1 MKATQSAHGFLPPLS
16 VCSAALALPLHSSTV
31 EALRETIWS
40 TAMELFHSCEYE
52 RCMEWLQRYAKRVT
66 IDDIDNE
73 TQALR
78 AMAIVSFEVGSN
90 ARNGTLTEID

>member
-1 MKATQSAHGFLPPLS
+1 MKKALQSAHGFLPAPS

-52 RCMEWLQRYAKRVT
+52 RCMEWLQRYAKRVA

-78 AMAIVSFEVGSN
+78 AMAIVSFEVSN
-90 ARNGTLTEID
+90 SAVGET

>member
-1 MKATQSAHGFLPPLS
+1 MKALQSAHRFLPELC
-16 VCSAALALPLHSSTV
+16 VYRAALALPLHSSTV

-52 RCMEWLQRYAKRVT
+52 RCMEWLQRYAKRVA

-78 AMAIVSFEVGSN
+78 AMAIVSFEVSN
-90 ARNGTLTEID
+90 SAVGET